1 MTEGRTRDE
10 DNKERDKCGDTV
22 PAGEYIS
29 AGKVSGLGYTA
40 HAADSGGAH
49 SRISGGAD
57 PVRLSRLI
65 PYQLLVLQGRLT
77 GCQTYQLAKDYQM
90 YHRYP
95 SAQYADHSPLDT
107 KLP

>member
-29 AGKVSGLGYTA
+29 AGKVSEVECTA

-49 SRISGGAD
+49 SRISGAD
-57 PVRLSRLI
+57 CHAISRLEE
-65 PYQLLVLQGRLT
+65 YTVEGDQKVSEGMRESVFFS
-77 GCQTYQLAKDYQM
+77 GSNGHVGD
-90 YHRYP
+90 
-95 SAQYADHSPLDT
+95 SADT
-107 KLP
+107 HAGSCD

>member
-40 HAADSGGAH
+40 HVAYSGGAH
-49 SRISGGAD
+49 SRICTAYRYAASRSEEYTVEGDQKVSEGMRESVFFPGGNGHVGDSAD
-57 PVRLSRLI
+57 TH
-65 PYQLLVLQGRLT
+65 T
-77 GCQTYQLAKDYQM
+77 GSCD
-90 YHRYP
+90 
-95 SAQYADHSPLDT
+95 
-107 KLP
+107 